1 MRNISFSLTTPQF
14 RARTKTVTRRMG
26 WINLAA
32 GDVLMGVEKGMGLK
46 PGEQI
51 VRLGPIRILSTR
63 REPLRMMIDD
73 RDYGRAECVFEGF
86 GDHPD
91 LSHPAV
97 FVSFFCASHKGCKPH
112 SVVTRIEFEYVDAV
126 LASKVAA

>member
-26 WINLAA
+26 WQHIKA

-51 VRLGPIRILSTR
+51 VRLGAIRIIDVR
-63 REPLRMMIDD
+63 GEPLRRMTDNI
-73 RDYGRAECVFEGF
+73 DYGFDECVKEGF
-86 GDHPD
+86 GEHPT
-91 LSHPAV
+91 LCWPSA
-97 FVSFFCASHKGCKPH
+97 FVQFFCGTHKGCTPET
-112 SVVTRIEFEYVDAV
+112 VITRIAFEYVDA
-126 LASKVAA
+126 LPKE